1 MSLVELGYRRAKAVK
16 AVKKALDTGKI
27 VKKNNKKSEHPNQ
40 RQQSRTREMQELFQ
54 SDMSEK
60 KQKRNSAPGK
70 KKSKHSFKSK
80 SRYELAYNP
89 IAQYFRGWFWS
100 YVCMYMCVFVA
111 YVFHVCMYDL
121 QIFYAKNNDMGGSK
135 RKLF

>member
-16 AVKKALDTGKI
+16 AVNKALDTGKI
-27 VKKNNKKSEHPNQ
+27 VKKNTKKSEHPNQ

-60 KQKRNSAPGK
+60 KQKRNSVPGK

-80 SRYELAYNP
+80 SRYKLAYNP
-89 IAQYFRGWFWS
+89 IAWYFRG
-100 YVCMYMCVFVA
+100 
-111 YVFHVCMYDL
+111 
-121 QIFYAKNNDMGGSK
+121 
-135 RKLF
+135 

>member
-60 KQKRNSAPGK
+60 KQKRNSVPGK

-80 SRYELAYNP
+80 SRYKLAYNP
-89 IAQYFRGWFWS
+89 IAQYFRG
-100 YVCMYMCVFVA
+100 
-111 YVFHVCMYDL
+111 
-121 QIFYAKNNDMGGSK
+121 
-135 RKLF
+135 

>member
-27 VKKNNKKSEHPNQ
+27 VKNAKKSERPNQ

-60 KQKRNSAPGK
+60 KQKRNSVPGK

-89 IAQYFRGWFWS
+89 IAQYFCGCF
-100 YVCMYMCVFVA
+100 
-111 YVFHVCMYDL
+111 
-121 QIFYAKNNDMGGSK
+121 
-135 RKLF
+135 